1 MLEKLK
7 KKQEAKISLDLD
19 LQYQCIPGLVLN
31 TEKRQDSHH
40 CRVVKQGL
48 CKIHVLRG
56 KKLAVHEKSSITAVI
71 HELIA

>member
-1 MLEKLK
+1 MLEKL

-19 LQYQCIPGLVLN
+19 LQYQCIPGLVLT

-56 KKLAVHEKSSITAVI
+56 KKLVVHEKSSITAVI